1 MTKLPSSDKGETREE
16 HEARMK
22 RWGQESA
29 SAQKEGRLLQS
40 QQMPKMISILP
51 LLTSKLRQSKTGDVT
66 MNIYQ
71 RIVLVV
77 GAVAVVFVLLTAPKF
92 ASIPR
97 GNMKLKVNTTTDN
110 FYYETDV
117 PKVAI
122 REFVVVAVMV
132 LLYFATGKIS
142 NQVIIREDEDHYM
155 PTKLSGRCWK
165 FVKQRWYYLVIAVF
179 SIVIVVLLMGK
190 PYQSVS
196 QPAEPAG
203 RKPIGRPVE
212 YQPE

>member
-1 MTKLPSSDKGETREE
+1 MSKLPSSDKGETNEE
-16 HEARMK
+16 YLARME
-22 RWGQESA
+22 R
-29 SAQKEGRLLQS
+29 
-40 QQMPKMISILP
+40 
-51 LLTSKLRQSKTGDVT
+51 LRQRALEAKKRGELTPFHLTPKIVPWTPSPQKQSRQNKTGDVT

-71 RIVLVV
+71 RIVLVA
-77 GAVAVVFVLLTAPKF
+77 GAIAVVFVLLTAPKF

-97 GNMKLKVNTTTDN
+97 GNMKLKVNTATDN

-122 REFVVVAVMV
+122 REFVVVAVTV